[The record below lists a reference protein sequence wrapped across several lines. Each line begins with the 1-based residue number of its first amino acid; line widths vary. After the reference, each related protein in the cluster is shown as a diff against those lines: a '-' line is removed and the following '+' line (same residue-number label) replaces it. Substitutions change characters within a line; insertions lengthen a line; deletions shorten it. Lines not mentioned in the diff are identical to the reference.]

1 MELQTVTFLVSL
13 AALVIS
19 LLALATAVRTSRHRS
34 ESATRTLPSG
44 AVLNPGVSSVPP
56 ATAPHSTA
64 PHVTESNSTF
74 EVPAEVVAL
83 ARQGEKIQAIKV
95 LRDAHPG
102 LGLAE
107 AKRAVDALSQL

>member
-1 MELQTVTFLVSL
+1 MDMPTVTLLVSL

-19 LLALATAVRTSRHRS
+19 LIALATAVRASRRRDDTTS
-34 ESATRTLPSG
+34 RTLPGG

-56 ATAPHSTA
+56 AAPQPPRAGATM
-64 PHVTESNSTF
+64 SNSTF
-74 EVPAEVVAL
+74 EVPADVVEL
-83 ARQGEKIQAIKV
+83 ARQGQKIQAIKA